1 MPARAVVLP
10 ATPLLVPGA
19 GGGAD
24 RLGEVRRVVDDAL
37 DRLLRGRRPGDGG
50 DGPLVVLA
58 PVPRGA
64 AGRTARLR
72 PSLAGAGVR
81 DRWVPAVAAW
91 PVPDDPAA
99 HVPASV
105 ALVALRAA
113 LDRAV
118 TDRSALD
125 RSALD
130 RSALDRAALERAAL
144 ERGVD
149 DLVEHPGRPDVLVVE
164 VARGEA
170 VAADGAAALRDA
182 RGIVVAGGVAPG
194 TPGAT
199 AEGRPDL
206 GQDPDQ
212 DPGQD
217 LGQDPDLDPAVAAAL
232 DGVAAPGSWTWR
244 VTAVPGGHEHLP
256 GAYVV
261 ATGVAGP

>member
-19 GGGAD
+19 GGGVD
-24 RLGEVRRVVDDAL
+24 RLAEVRRAVGDAL
-37 DRLLRGRRPGDGG
+37 DRLLRGPGLGADG

-81 DRWVPAVAAW
+81 DGWVPDVAAW
-91 PVPDDPAA
+91 PASDLPAA

-113 LDRAV
+113 LDRA
-118 TDRSALD
+118 A
-125 RSALD
+125 
-130 RSALDRAALERAAL
+130 
-144 ERGVD
+144 
-149 DLVEHPGRPDVLVVE
+149 PGRAENPAPAPDILVVE
-164 VARGEA
+164 AAGGET
-170 VAADGAAALRDA
+170 VTADGAAALGAA
-182 RGIVVAGGVAPG
+182 RGIVVAGGPAPG

-199 AEGRPDL
+199 AGATTEGR
-206 GQDPDQ
+206 
-212 DPGQD
+212 
-217 LGQDPDLDPAVAAAL
+217 PDLDPAVAAAL
-232 DGVAAPGSWTWR
+232 DEVAAPGAWTWR